1 MMTFKNS
8 LSFLL
13 IACFLV
19 GCAVNRENQPIN
31 KQIFDKPST
40 IAIAQLSGLEEP
52 HYYKAGSQGLLDIAV
67 TTMMTDSITK
77 RIQEINA
84 ASIVDEHYY
93 NAFKTSFEKKLFAVK
108 IVPYVL
114 DKKDLERF
122 HKNDEVFAPYDLMF
136 LKIKYNA
143 EYALILDPQ
152 IFGLK
157 RSYYG
162 FVPVS
167 EPYGYADIKF
177 HIVNLTDNSIVGH
190 YNGKSEM
197 SVPCEWDAAPEY
209 PELVRAAKDALTK
222 VIKDAHR
229 YFFENNATFSIG

>member
-1 MMTFKNS
+1 MIFKNS
-8 LSFLL
+8 FCFLA
-13 IACFLV
+13 IACFLA

-31 KQIFDKPST
+31 QQIFDKPST
-40 IAIAQLSGLEEP
+40 IAVAQLSGLEEP
-52 HYYKAGSQGLLDIAV
+52 HYYKAGNQGLLDIAV
-67 TTMMTDSITK
+67 TAMMTDSITK
-77 RIQEINA
+77 RIQEISA
-84 ASIVDEHYY
+84 TSIVNEHYY
-93 NAFKTSFEKKLFAVK
+93 NTFKASFEKKSLGVK

-114 DKKDLERF
+114 DKKDLEPF
-122 HKNDEVFAPYDLMF
+122 HKNEEIYAPYDLMF

-157 RSYYG
+157 RSYNG

-177 HIVNLTDNSIVGH
+177 YIVNLTDNSIVGH
-190 YNGKSEM
+190 YNGKSEI
-197 SVPCEWDAAPEY
+197 SVPAEWDDAPDY
-209 PELVRAAKDALTK
+209 PELVRAATDALTK

-229 YFFENNATFSIG
+229 YFFESKTNFSIR

>member
-1 MMTFKNS
+1 MIFKNS
-8 LSFLL
+8 FSFLL
-13 IACFLV
+13 IACFLA

-31 KQIFDKPST
+31 NQIFNRPST

-52 HYYKAGSQGLLDIAV
+52 HYYNAGSQGLLDFAV
-67 TTMMTDSITK
+67 TAMMTDSITK

-84 ASIVDEHYY
+84 KSIVNEHYY
-93 NAFKTSFEKKLFAVK
+93 NVFKKSFENKSFGVR

-114 DKKDLERF
+114 DKKDLECF
-122 HKNDEVFAPYDLMF
+122 HKNEEIFAPYDLMF
-136 LKIKYNA
+136 LRIKYNA

-157 RSYYG
+157 RSYHG
-162 FVPVS
+162 FIPVS

-177 HIVNLTDNSIVGH
+177 YIINLTDNTIVGH
-190 YNGKSEM
+190 YNGRSEI
-197 SVPCEWDAAPEY
+197 SVPAEWDTAPEY
-209 PELVRAAKDALTK
+209 PELVRAATDALTK

-229 YFFENNATFSIG
+229 YFFENKANFLIR